1 MVHKNPL
8 VFVNYYA
15 PWCYWSNKL
24 APDWLAVMKR
34 LHQRAYS
41 QSVVFARIDC
51 TTEKGRA
58 LCQKQAV
65 HAFPSVRIYRG
76 SIHAYEPYEFGREEN
91 LLWLHLVKLAAE
103 VVITTLKELPNDDR
117 RPFQEQVSHISQ
129 DLKLVMERREQGL
142 DEDWS
147 EDALSAEEEVEEDS
161 GLLKSID
168 AAVRAITNSKGVQPG
183 ELHAL
188 GGGDETEKTLLEE
201 RSSSLVLGLITN
213 ERQGGGGDAEVEMPE
228 QMPGANAHEGCV
240 LFGYVD
246 VSRAPGTLHVA
257 PHSAR
262 HSFDFSKVNV
272 SHHIDHLSFG
282 LELPAKARARLP
294 AEVQA
299 KLLNLDG
306 REFAALENHQ
316 TLEHHVNIMPTS
328 FRAGGPFSSPIE
340 TYQFTSTSHSR
351 TKDALPSL
359 IVSYEVSPI
368 QVRITATHQ
377 PLSEFL
383 INLCAIV
390 GGAFAIF
397 GILDAVVFESGNIV
411 KKKMGI
417 GKQF

>member
-1 MVHKNPL
+1 
-8 VFVNYYA
+8 
-15 PWCYWSNKL
+15 
-24 APDWLAVMKR
+24 
-34 LHQRAYS
+34 
-41 QSVVFARIDC
+41 
-51 TTEKGRA
+51 
-58 LCQKQAV
+58 
-65 HAFPSVRIYRG
+65 
-76 SIHAYEPYEFGREEN
+76 
-91 LLWLHLVKLAAE
+91 
-103 VVITTLKELPNDDR
+103 
-117 RPFQEQVSHISQ
+117 
-129 DLKLVMERREQGL
+129 
-142 DEDWS
+142 
-147 EDALSAEEEVEEDS
+147 VEEDS

-168 AAVRAITNSKGVQPG
+168 EAVRAITNSKGVRPG

-188 GGGDETEKTLLEE
+188 GGGDETERTLLEE

-213 ERQGGGGDAEVEMPE
+213 ERQGVGGGDEPEMLE
-228 QMPGANAHEGCV
+228 AMPGANAHEGCV

-294 AEVQA
+294 AEVQT
-299 KLLNLDG
+299 KLLGLDG
-306 REFAALENHQ
+306 REFAALTNHQVTPTLTLPLTTDPDPRSTPNPNPNPNPHPHQ

-328 FRAGGPFSSPIE
+328 LRAGSSISSPIE

-397 GILDAVVFESGNIV
+397 GILDAVVFEGGNIV